1 MECLRSNSEEG
12 RRLEWRVL
20 LHLHVCMTCERL
32 LFAGSGGGAAT
43 DVKDT
48 SQPQGKGQAN
58 QLDEVQGG
66 LDPKDLKKPCA
77 PAPATPE
84 RPPPSKPS
92 SPSRAVSRQGEA
104 EESPCAPKTLAQQDQ
119 ALKAILDQ
127 ARCLVQGAATATAI
141 TFLPGPTSS
150 QKQAEQGSESVDLD
164 AASEAKLIKS
174 QLLALSSAYRPGGCC
189 TCGMYPRQGHAKTF
203 FPTSKL

>member
-84 RPPPSKPS
+84 RPPPSKPRLPLGIMLHS
-92 SPSRAVSRQGEA
+92 RVEKQSVPASLFLTLQLPQPGRVSTRRGRGVTLCTQNLSTAGPSPESYLGPSQVLGARSRNSH
-104 EESPCAPKTLAQQDQ
+104 CHHLLAWTH
-119 ALKAILDQ
+119 LL
-127 ARCLVQGAATATAI
+127 
-141 TFLPGPTSS
+141 
-150 QKQAEQGSESVDLD
+150 
-164 AASEAKLIKS
+164 SEA
-174 QLLALSSAYRPGGCC
+174 G
-189 TCGMYPRQGHAKTF
+189 
-203 FPTSKL
+203 